1 MRTRETRD
9 KSKYPE
15 LNAVWLGLF
24 VDILG
29 FYIII
34 PFLPSF
40 IDIFNTTPFIIGLLL
55 ATNAVFTLFFAP
67 IWGKISDKV
76 GRKPVLLI
84 SQMGTFTAFLMLAFS
99 SSLEMLFLARMVDG
113 IFGGNYPL
121 VKAIISDTVPP
132 RDRGAQMTNV
142 GVCHVL
148 AGLVGPGLGGMLSF
162 IQILGSKYPVATAGL
177 MAAALSFTTICITI
191 FYIQESWPKEKRL
204 KAEKEI
210 KVKVKIREN
219 KDASYLLTQYTF
231 HTFAFIMYVATL
243 TIFLGIVLGLNALE
257 IGMLLSI
264 SGLFRVIMRFSIF
277 KLTLRVLGENN
288 TTKLGLFLIVVS
300 FFLVGFVRNIWDM
313 LLLML
318 FVSYAVSCARG
329 LLISKITQSVRPNE
343 MGKVNGYITTLD
355 SLAQIFGPI
364 VGTLILTLYAP
375 VWYGIFMSLIALG
388 AFIMVFKEILPL
400 YLKEKQ
406 LETKGITKE
415 NFDKI

>member
-1 MRTRETRD
+1 MKMREKQDRA
-9 KSKYPE
+9 KYPE

-40 IDIFNTTPFIIGLLL
+40 IDVFNTTPFVIGLLL

-67 IWGKISDKV
+67 LWGKFSDRI
-76 GRKPVLLI
+76 GRKPILLI
-84 SQMGTFTAFLMLAFS
+84 SQMGTCTAFLMLAFS

-132 RDRGAQMTNV
+132 RDRGPQMTNV

-148 AGLVGPGLGGMLSF
+148 AGLVGPGVGGMLSF
-162 IQILGSKYPVATAGL
+162 IQILGPNYPVATAGL
-177 MAAALSFTTICITI
+177 VAAALSFTTICITI
-191 FYIQESWPKEKRL
+191 FFIQESWPKEKRL

-210 KVKVKIREN
+210 KVKVKIRQN

-277 KLTLRVLGENN
+277 KLTLRVLGENK

-313 LLLML
+313 LILML

-375 VWYGIFMSLIALG
+375 IWYGIFMSLIALG
-388 AFIMVFKEILPL
+388 AFIMAFKEIVPL

-406 LETKGITKE
+406 
-415 NFDKI
+415 FDPKKLA

>member
-1 MRTRETRD
+1 MRTRKTRD

-40 IDIFNTTPFIIGLLL
+40 IHVFNTTPFVIGLLL

-67 IWGKISDKV
+67 MWGKISDKV
-76 GRKPVLLI
+76 GRKPILLI

-132 RDRGAQMTNV
+132 KDRGPQMTNV

-162 IQILGSKYPVATAGL
+162 IQILGPKYPVATAGL
-177 MAAALSFTTICITI
+177 LAAALSFTTICITI
-191 FYIQESWPKEKRL
+191 FFIRESWPKEKRL
-204 KAEKEI
+204 KAEKGIE
-210 KVKVKIREN
+210 VKIKIREN
-219 KDASYLLTQYTF
+219 KDATYLLTQYAF
-231 HTFAFIMYVATL
+231 HTISFTMYIATL
-243 TIFLGIVLGLNALE
+243 TIFLGLILGLNAFE
-257 IGMLLSI
+257 IGILLTI
-264 SGLFRVIMRFSIF
+264 SGIFRAIMRFTVF
-277 KLTLRVLGENN
+277 KPTLRLLGERT
-288 TTKLGLFLIVVS
+288 TTKMGLIIVVIT
-300 FFLVGFVRNIWDM
+300 FFLVGFVTNIWEM
-313 LLLML
+313 ILLML
-318 FVSYAVSCARG
+318 IVSYGVSCCRG
-329 LLISKITQSVRPNE
+329 LLISGVTQSVRPNE

-355 SLAQIFGPI
+355 SVAQIIGPI
-364 VGTLILTLYAP
+364 IGTLILSLYDP
-375 VWYGIFMSLIALG
+375 VWFGVTMSLIALG
-388 AFIMVFKEILPL
+388 AFIMVFKHIIPL
-400 YLKEKQ
+400 HLKDNGFEM
-406 LETKGITKE
+406 EEWI
-415 NFDKI
+415 

>member
-1 MRTRETRD
+1 MKVREKQD
-9 KSKYPE
+9 KINYPE

-34 PFLPSF
+34 PFLPSL
-40 IDIFNTTPFIIGLLL
+40 IDIFDTTPFVIGLLL

-67 IWGKISDKV
+67 VWGKISDRI
-76 GRKPVLLI
+76 GRKPVLII
-84 SQMGTFTAFLMLAFS
+84 SQMGTFTAFLLLAFS
-99 SSLEMLFLARMVDG
+99 NSLEMLFLARMVDG
-113 IFGGNYPL
+113 IFGGNYPI

-132 RDRGAQMTNV
+132 KDRGIQMTNV
-142 GVCHVL
+142 GVAHVL
-148 AGLVGPGLGGMLSF
+148 AGLVGPGLGGILSM
-162 IQILGSKYPVATAGL
+162 IQILGPEYPVATAGL
-177 MAAALSFTTICITI
+177 AAAALSFTTICITFFFI
-191 FYIQESWPKEKRL
+191 KESWPKKKRL

-210 KVKVKIREN
+210 KVKIKIREN
-219 KDASYLLTQYTF
+219 KDASYLLTQYAF
-231 HTFAFIMYVATL
+231 HTFSFIMYVATL

-257 IGMLLSI
+257 IGIVLTI

-277 KLTLRVLGENN
+277 KLTLRLLGENK
-288 TTKLGLFLIVVS
+288 TTKLGLFIIIIT

-313 LLLML
+313 IILML
-318 FVSYAVSCARG
+318 LVSYGVSCARG

-364 VGTLILTLYAP
+364 IGTLILTLYAP
-375 VWYGIFMSLIALG
+375 TWLGITMSLIALG
-388 AFIMVFKEILPL
+388 AFIMVFKEIIPL

-406 LETKGITKE
+406 FEAKE
-415 NFDKI
+415 LT